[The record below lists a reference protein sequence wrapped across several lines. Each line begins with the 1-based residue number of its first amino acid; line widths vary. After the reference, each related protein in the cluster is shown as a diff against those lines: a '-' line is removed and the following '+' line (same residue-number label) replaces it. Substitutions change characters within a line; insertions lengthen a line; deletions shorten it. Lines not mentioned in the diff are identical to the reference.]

1 MRLRQVLF
9 NLSSNACKFTKE
21 GEVTRARM
29 PALNKYVRCEG
40 RPAVP
45 SGGLLITRLPFRTV
59 VGAAEQCDE
68 FAPF

>member
-9 NLSSNACKFTKE
+9 NLSSDAYKFTKE

-45 SGGLLITRLPFRTV
+45 SGGLLITKLRH
-59 VGAAEQCDE
+59 
-68 FAPF
+68 FAPSPAPPRLHRFNR

>member
-9 NLSSNACKFTKE
+9 NLSSNACKLTEE

-29 PALNKYVRCEG
+29 PALVRCEG
-40 RPAVP
+40 RSAVP
-45 SGGLLITRLPFRTV
+45 SGGLLITKLPFRTV
-59 VGAAEQCDE
+59 VGAAEQCDK